1 MNGVAQVD
9 VQGFIRDY
17 VRGRKWTARFL
28 RQFSED
34 DLSLEPGPG
43 SMPLRD
49 QIQQIRQSDS
59 FLVSLLSDVTPNPA
73 LMKQTFDTS
82 SLASCMAFLKEGMD
96 AVTAAAQNAP
106 VEMWLE
112 EVEPFGPEWRAT
124 RGQLVYLM
132 LDHETHHR
140 GQITVYLRVA
150 GKTPAVIWEPV
161 PDSVFDL

>member
-1 MNGVAQVD
+1 MHGIAQVN

-17 VRGRKWTARFL
+17 IRGRKWTARFV
-28 RQFSED
+28 RQFSEE
-34 DLSLEPGPG
+34 DLGLEPGPG

-49 QIQQIRQSDS
+49 QIQQIRQSDL

-96 AVTAAAQNAP
+96 AVVAAAQNAP
-106 VEMWLE
+106 EELWLE
-112 EVEPFGPEWRAT
+112 EVEPFGPEWRGT

-132 LDHETHHR
+132 VDHETHHR